1 MRAKTRIGALFG
13 IAALLAGCGDENS
26 MDIEVP
32 LAGGDTTVFD
42 ASSHAYSLPA
52 PNLDKEGL
60 ELHLEGDAQFE
71 AVFVTAP
78 AEVNSGLGP
87 LFNSASCVFCH
98 PRDGRAPA
106 PMQGGPLGSALIR
119 LSLPNDMENGGAPTP
134 VPGYGGQLN
143 DRAIINSEP
152 EATVAVHYRIV
163 IVKTADGRSY
173 ELRVPEFV
181 IQNAYTPLPP
191 ETLTS
196 LRMPRPV
203 FGLGLLEAVSEEY
216 ILSLADEQDA
226 DGDGISGKPNYV
238 TDVATGRLAL
248 GRFGWKA
255 NQPSLRQQT
264 AAAYHDDMGVTTSL
278 FPRESSYG
286 QLQSDDRMDDPEIS
300 DEILDAVT
308 FYVQTLAVPARRN
321 VNDPQ
326 VRRGERLFT
335 EAQCSACHVPELR
348 TGVLADVPEV
358 SNQTIYP
365 YTDMLL
371 HDMGPEL
378 ADGRPDYAANGYEWR
393 TPPLWGIGLSAVVNG
408 HTNLLHDGRARS
420 VEETILWH
428 GGEAEAAREMFK
440 TMTHSDRAALV
451 AFVLS
456 L

>member
-1 MRAKTRIGALFG
+1 MRAKMRIGALIG
-13 IAALLAGCGDENS
+13 IAALLAGCGDDNAV
-26 MDIEVP
+26 DIDTP

-42 ASSHAYSLPA
+42 ASSHAYSMPA
-52 PNLDKEGL
+52 PNLDEEGL

-119 LSLPNDMENGGAPTP
+119 LSLPDDMQNGGAPTP

-163 IVKTADGRSY
+163 VVKTADGRSY
-173 ELRVPEFV
+173 ELRVPEPV
-181 IQNAYTPLPP
+181 IQDAYTPLPP
-191 ETLTS
+191 EALTS

-203 FGLGLLEAVSEEY
+203 FGLGLLEAVSEEV
-216 ILSLADEQDA
+216 ILSLADEHDA

-238 TDVATGRLAL
+238 TDAATGRLEL

-286 QLQSDDRMDDPEIS
+286 QLQSDDRTDDPEIS
-300 DEILDAVT
+300 DDILDAVT
-308 FYVQTLAVPARRN
+308 FYIQTLAVPARRN

-378 ADGRPDYAANGYEWR
+378 ADGRPDYAANGFEWR
-393 TPPLWGIGLSAVVNG
+393 TPPLWGVGLSVVVNG
-408 HTNLLHDGRARS
+408 HMNLLHDGRARS
-420 VEETILWH
+420 VEEAILWH
-428 GGEAEAAREMFK
+428 GGEAEASREMFK
-440 TMTHSDRAALV
+440 TMTHGDRAALV

>member
-1 MRAKTRIGALFG
+1 MRAITRIGALIG
-13 IAALLAGCGDENS
+13 IAALLAGCGDDTD
-26 MDIEVP
+26 MDMEIP

-42 ASSHAYSLPA
+42 ASSHAYSMPA
-52 PNLDKEGL
+52 PNLDEEGL
-60 ELHLEGDAQFE
+60 DLHLEGDAQFE

-119 LSLPNDMENGGAPTP
+119 LSLPDDMSNGGAPTP

-163 IVKTADGRSY
+163 VVKTADGRSY
-173 ELRVPEFV
+173 ELRVPEPD
-181 IQNAYTPLPP
+181 IQDAYTPLPA

-216 ILSLADEQDA
+216 ILSLADEHDA

-238 TDVATGRLAL
+238 TDVETGRFAL

-308 FYVQTLAVPARRN
+308 FYIQTLAVPARRN

-335 EAQCSACHVPELR
+335 EAQCSSCHVPELR

-378 ADGRPDYAANGYEWR
+378 ADGRPDYAADGNEWR

-420 VEETILWH
+420 IEEAILWH

-440 TMTHSDRAALV
+440 TMTHNDRAALV

>member
-1 MRAKTRIGALFG
+1 MKAKTRIGALIG
-13 IAALLAGCGDENS
+13 IAALLASCGDENS

-119 LSLPNDMENGGAPTP
+119 LSLPDDMENGGAPTP

-308 FYVQTLAVPARRN
+308 FYIQTLAVPARRN

-335 EAQCSACHVPELR
+335 EAQCSACHVPKLR

-420 VEETILWH
+420 VEEAILWH

-440 TMTHSDRAALV
+440 TMPHGDRAALV